1 MRAIQFKN
9 LFLLLLT
16 LSLTSCATGMS
27 GQARSKVTYFG
38 TFSQLQK
45 QPDEFLR
52 ETVMWGG
59 KVIETR
65 PMETATELVVL
76 QLDLTDQERPRD
88 DDHSQGRYVARSKGF
103 LDPAIYPKGTLVT
116 VIGRFVETDR
126 RMIGEMSYQYPV
138 IEIDEIK
145 KGPPSGRQSPRF
157 HFGFGVGT
165 HF

>member
-1 MRAIQFKN
+1 
-9 LFLLLLT
+9 
-16 LSLTSCATGMS
+16 MS
-27 GQARSKVTYFG
+27 HQARSKVTYFG

-45 QPDEFLR
+45 QPNAFLQ

-65 PMETATELVVL
+65 PMERATELVVL
-76 QLDLTDQERPRD
+76 QLDLSDQQRPRD

-116 VIGRFVETDR
+116 VIGRFVETDQ

-145 KGPPSGRQSPRF
+145 KWPPSSRQSPRF
-157 HFGFGVGT
+157 HFGIGVGT

>member
-1 MRAIQFKN
+1 MA
-9 LFLLLLT
+9 LLLI
-16 LSLTSCATGMS
+16 LSLASCATGMS
-27 GQARSKVTYFG
+27 HQARSKVTYFG

-45 QPDEFLR
+45 QPDAFLQ

-65 PMETATELVVL
+65 PKETVTELVVL
-76 QLDLTDQERPRD
+76 QLDLTGQERPRD
-88 DDHSQGRYVARSKGF
+88 DDSSQGRYVVRSKGF

-116 VIGRFVETDR
+116 VIGRFVEIDQ

-145 KGPPSGRQSPRF
+145 KWPPPDRQSPRF
-157 HFGFGVGT
+157 HFGIGVGT